1 MYEITKIQWNFI
13 IEKEKCRYSLLV
25 ICKIMDNAIET
36 DKDFKINVNTLNSI
50 ISF

>member
-13 IEKEKCRYSLLV
+13 IEKEKCSLFV

>member
-1 MYEITKIQWNFI
+1 MYEIMKIQWNFI
-13 IEKEKCRYSLLV
+13 IEKEKCNPFV